1 MLFSSKLI
9 PQVIS
14 PVNNK
19 LHSHHPRNIWLL
31 EWTEK
36 FFFIFEWIMISY
48 FCPHPRVG
56 LQMEKEH
63 SFMLNTNERRGCENA
78 WAFRQTEK
86 NIYRWFHWWKSDER
100 RDIRR
105 RHAVGIH
112 NVAWATQH
120 THTTHKVKRYGKQVI
135 GMWTVK
141 KTEDHR
147 SGGRISLRGHWTKW
161 FFTDDERKFQNT
173 RKWYRNLLCRIHS
186 GMNESHS
193 RLVIYCG
200 WMEYIATGAAT
211 TTSKY
216 QVSE

>member
-48 FCPHPRVG
+48 FCPHSRVG

-86 NIYRWFHWWKSDER
+86 KYLSMISLMK
-100 RDIRR
+100 I
-105 RHAVGIH
+105 G
-112 NVAWATQH
+112 WATGYSTTTCCGHSQCCVGDTTH
-120 THTTHKVKRYGKQVI
+120 THNTQSQTLRKTSDWNVNGKENGRPSVRWKNKST
-135 GMWTVK
+135 WTLNKMVFHGWRK
-141 KTEDHR
+141 KIPKHPEM
-147 SGGRISLRGHWTKW
+147 I
-161 FFTDDERKFQNT
+161 
-173 RKWYRNLLCRIHS
+173 
-186 GMNESHS
+186 
-193 RLVIYCG
+193 
-200 WMEYIATGAAT
+200 
-211 TTSKY
+211 
-216 QVSE
+216 

>member
-48 FCPHPRVG
+48 FCPHSRVG

-86 NIYRWFHWWKSDER
+86 KYLSMISLMK
-100 RDIRR
+100 I
-105 RHAVGIH
+105 G
-112 NVAWATQH
+112 WATGYSTTTCCGHSQCCVGD
-120 THTTHKVKRYGKQVI
+120 TTHKVKRYGKQVI

-211 TTSKY
+211 TTKY